1 MSRQSSRP
9 DVMVQWYCSHI
20 AEPSTDDEVYG
31 YWVFGFGLLLGILG
45 ILLFLTS
52 DLTTATTTE
61 QAGIAL
67 ATLSLVPSMIGP
79 VIRMPL
85 QRAATR
91 LSYGGGLLALVGVAR
106 FLVAYPGRRETGL
119 AIPVISLYG
128 FGIVLIAVGAAVVPA
143 IRSGTAVSAVEADE
157 LEPTPEAETV
167 ATEDPESEPV
177 DEPAESK
184 ARFEVYED
192 RGGK

>member
-1 MSRQSSRP
+1 M
-9 DVMVQWYCSHI
+9 
-20 AEPSTDDEVYG
+20 
-31 YWVFGFGLLLGILG
+31 
-45 ILLFLTS
+45 
-52 DLTTATTTE
+52 
-61 QAGIAL
+61 
-67 ATLSLVPSMIGP
+67 
-79 VIRMPL
+79 
-85 QRAATR
+85 
-91 LSYGGGLLALVGVAR
+91 AR

-119 AIPVISLYG
+119 AIPGISLYG
-128 FGIVLIAVGAAVVPA
+128 FGVVLVAVGAAMVPA

-192 RGGK
+192 RGGKWRWRLIHRNGEILADGGEGYASRTGAIQGIQSVKRNGLNVDVEVQRVGLDDE

>member
-1 MSRQSSRP
+1 
-9 DVMVQWYCSHI
+9 
-20 AEPSTDDEVYG
+20 
-31 YWVFGFGLLLGILG
+31 
-45 ILLFLTS
+45 
-52 DLTTATTTE
+52 
-61 QAGIAL
+61 
-67 ATLSLVPSMIGP
+67 MIGP

-91 LSYGGGLLALVGVAR
+91 LSCGDGLFALVGVAG
-106 FLVAYPGRRETGL
+106 FLVAYPGWRETGL
-119 AIPVISLYG
+119 AIPGISLYG
-128 FGIVLIAVGAAVVPA
+128 FGVVLVAVGAAMVPA

-184 ARFEVYED
+184 ARLEVYED
-192 RGGK
+192 RGGKWRWRLIHRNGDILADGGEGCASRTGAIQGIQSVKRNGPNADVEFQSVRPDGE